1 MTAIGLHNNRRGT
14 FLSRVLNGATW
25 GQVSVSLLILAFL
38 LAFLVWP
45 VATVVWVAF
54 TEKGSGLF
62 TFANFI
68 DFFRTDLFIRSF
80 WNSFYVS
87 AMAVVGASILAMPLA
102 YFTSRFAFRGTG
114 LIQILGFLPLIMPPF
129 VGAVALQLFFGRN
142 GTVNL
147 LLDDWF
153 GFKLGFMEGLNGV
166 IFVQSI
172 HYFPFILINLS
183 AALRNVDRSMEEAA
197 QNLGSYGFRLFRR
210 IVFPLALPGYVAGA
224 SLVFVK
230 VFDDLATPLLLNVK
244 DMLAPQAY
252 LRVTSIGIADPMG
265 YVISVVLIVASVA
278 SMWVSSLA
286 MRNIDYATTQ
296 RGGGGIAKRKLRPW
310 EMALVYVVLTLIIL
324 LVLAPHFGLLLLS
337 FATIWSFSPLPDGYT
352 VAHYARVFG
361 ESSIYIKN
369 TLLYASLAGLIDI
382 VIGTAISYLV
392 LRTKLIGVRGLD
404 LLATAALAIPGVVLG
419 IGYLRAFY
427 GIPLWDGTPLASLW
441 IVIVIALAIR
451 RLPYALR
458 ACYAALQQISASL
471 EEAAENLGATKASTV
486 RRIVVP
492 LMTGGLVAGFI
503 TSFATAAVELSAT
516 LMLVQANQD
525 APLAYG
531 LYVFMQSA
539 AGRGPGA
546 ALGVIAVVIVALSTV
561 ASQYVIERERRTKA
575 GSTLNE

>member
-14 FLSRVLNGATW
+14 FVSRVLNGATW

-62 TFANFI
+62 TLANFI

-286 MRNIDYATTQ
+286 TRNIDYATTQ